1 MAMKMGRFLM
11 GLGVAACG
19 GEPAEPVNA
28 EPEVPE
34 RCQNVFLDKLD
45 ADWIGMRGQTP
56 DPKTRVRIF
65 KEDGEGYGAYLVN
78 GFFKK
83 ITLKGETRESD
94 VQFTEVP
101 SEAQAKRIAKGDAT
115 LVRMYVT
122 PKLKDC
128 ALKTVIGT
136 VDHKGKERISPV
148 GFDFVAFPALEV
160 SFTFEPAERTLFLG
174 EAAKDRAA
182 ADRQMTQQGQ
192 ASPEHEFGTVPVGLF
207 SRAEEDGPD
216 SCTFDMDLYFDG
228 QSLPDRAAVPAG
240 EVKDGFRHW
249 YVDWDAPYSGN
260 HHFEM
265 YRYRTCDGTRERI
278 DIADLEAI
286 LQ

>member
-1 MAMKMGRFLM
+1 MKMRGFLGM
-11 GLGVAACG
+11 LGVVACG
-19 GEPAEPVNA
+19 GENAEPV
-28 EPEVPE
+28 EETPEVPE
-34 RCQNVFLDKLD
+34 RCQHVFLDKLD
-45 ADWIGMRGQTP
+45 ADWIGMKGQTP
-56 DPKTRVRIF
+56 DPKTRLRVF
-65 KEDGEGYGAYLVN
+65 KDGQEGYGAYLVN

-101 SEAQAKRIAKGDAT
+101 SEAQAKRIAKGEAT

-136 VDHKGKERISPV
+136 VDHKDKERISPV
-148 GFDFVAFPALEV
+148 GFDFVAFPELEV
-160 SFTFEPAERTLFLG
+160 TFTFEPANRTLFVG
-174 EAAKDRAA
+174 EAAKDRAV
-182 ADRQMTQQGQ
+182 ADRQMAQQGH
-192 ASPEHEFGTVPVGLF
+192 ASPEHEFGTIPVGLF
-207 SRAEEDGPD
+207 SAAAEDGPEG
-216 SCTFDMDLYFDG
+216 CTFDMDLYFDG
-228 QSLPDRAAVPAG
+228 QSLPDRAAVSAG
-240 EVKDGFRHW
+240 EVTDGFRHW
-249 YVDWDAPYSGN
+249 FVVWDAPYSGN

-265 YRYRTCDGTRERI
+265 YRFRTCDGTRERI